1 MNFLIEG
8 NNLPPSFL
16 EAIKVNSLKGDKHFC
31 FKEMPTT
38 IVPNEYISLYKK
50 EKDFIRITLCDN
62 PLSNFEQSSIPILL
76 LKDTSSFLYG
86 NHRSIKK
93 QLTPVL
99 NKKKLEVNSNED
111 LSLILLGQYDEYVF
125 ANPDDFKTKMSL
137 FFSFLDSLDKLEEK
151 KQKDNGVKNYFL
163 RMFVK
168 TSVSRK
174 HFKKEDYFLNALID
188 IKNNPVIYFSSNGDY
203 KYFDKLLNLLS
214 VN

>member
-16 EAIKVNSLKGDKHFC
+16 EVIKVNSLKGDKHFY

-38 IVPNEYISLYKK
+38 IVPKENISLYKK

-62 PLSNFEQSSIPILL
+62 PLSNFEQSSVPILL

-99 NKKKLEVNSNED
+99 NKKKLEVNSNDD
-111 LSLILLGQYDEYVF
+111 LSLILLGQYNEYVF

-151 KQKDNGVKNYFL
+151 KQKDNEVKNYFL

-174 HFKKEDYFLNALID
+174 HFSKEDYFLNVLID
-188 IKNNPVIYFSSNGDY
+188 IKNNPIIYLSSNGDY

>member
-1 MNFLIEG
+1 MNFLIDG

-16 EAIKVNSLKGDKHFC
+16 EVIKVNSLKGDKHFY

-38 IVPNEYISLYKK
+38 IVPNENISLYKK

-62 PLSNFEQSSIPILL
+62 PLSNFEQSSVPILL

-99 NKKKLEVNSNED
+99 NKKKLEVNSNDD

-163 RMFVK
+163 RIFVK
-168 TSVSRK
+168 TNVSRK
-174 HFKKEDYFLNALID
+174 HFSKEDYFLNALLD
-188 IKNNPVIYFSSNGDY
+188 IKNNPVIYLFSNGDY

>member
-1 MNFLIEG
+1 MPLT
-8 NNLPPSFL
+8 
-16 EAIKVNSLKGDKHFC
+16 SL
-31 FKEMPTT
+31 
-38 IVPNEYISLYKK
+38 
-50 EKDFIRITLCDN
+50 
-62 PLSNFEQSSIPILL
+62 SIFL
-76 LKDTSSFLYG
+76 LKAT
-86 NHRSIKK
+86 N
-93 QLTPVL
+93 
-99 NKKKLEVNSNED
+99 
-111 LSLILLGQYDEYVF
+111 LSLILLGQYNEYVF

-174 HFKKEDYFLNALID
+174 HFNKEDYFLNALID
-188 IKNNPVIYFSSNGDY
+188 IKNNPIIYLSSNGDY

>member
-16 EAIKVNSLKGDKHFC
+16 EVIKVNSLKGDKHFY

-38 IVPNEYISLYKK
+38 IVPNKNISLYKK

-62 PLSNFEQSSIPILL
+62 PLSNFEQSSVPILL

-86 NHRSIKK
+86 NHRTIKK

-99 NKKKLEVNSNED
+99 NKKKLEVNSNDD

-174 HFKKEDYFLNALID
+174 HYKKEDYFLNALLD
-188 IKNNPVIYFSSNGDY
+188 IKNNPVIYLSSNGDY

>member
-16 EAIKVNSLKGDKHFC
+16 EVVKVNSLKGDKHFY

-38 IVPNEYISLYKK
+38 IVANENISLYKK
-50 EKDFIRITLCDN
+50 ETDFIKITFCND
-62 PLSNFEQSSIPILL
+62 PLSNFEQSSVPILL
-76 LKDTSSFLYG
+76 LKDTFSFLYG

-99 NKKKLEVNSNED
+99 NKTKLEVNSNDD
-111 LSLILLGQYDEYVF
+111 LSLILLGQYNEYVF
-125 ANPDDFKTKMSL
+125 ASPDDFKTKMSL

-174 HFKKEDYFLNALID
+174 HFNKEDYFLNALID
-188 IKNNPVIYFSSNGDY
+188 IKNNPIIYLSSNGDY
-203 KYFDKLLNLLS
+203 KHFDKLLNLLS

>member
-16 EAIKVNSLKGDKHFC
+16 EVIKVNSLKGDKHFY

-38 IVPNEYISLYKK
+38 IVPNENISLYKK

-62 PLSNFEQSSIPILL
+62 PLSNFEQSSVPILL

-99 NKKKLEVNSNED
+99 NKTKLEVNSNDD

-137 FFSFLDSLDKLEEK
+137 FFSFLDCLDKLEEK

-174 HFKKEDYFLNALID
+174 RFSKEDYFLNALID
-188 IKNNPVIYFSSNGDY
+188 IKNNPVIYLSSNGDY

-214 VN
+214 MN

>member
-8 NNLPPSFL
+8 KDLPPSFL
-16 EAIKVNSLKGDKHFC
+16 EVIKVNSIKGDKHFY

-38 IVPNEYISLYKK
+38 IVPNENISLYKK
-50 EKDFIRITLCDN
+50 EKDFIKITFCND
-62 PLSNFEQSSIPILL
+62 PLSNFEQSSVPILL
-76 LKDTSSFLYG
+76 LRETFSFLYG

-93 QLTPVL
+93 QLAPVL
-99 NKKKLEVNSNED
+99 NKTKLEINSNED
-111 LSLILLGQYDEYVF
+111 LSLILLGQYNEYVF
-125 ANPDDFKTKMSL
+125 ASSDDFKTKMSL

-163 RMFVK
+163 RMFIK

-174 HFKKEDYFLNALID
+174 HFNKEDYFLNALID
-188 IKNNPVIYFSSNGDY
+188 IKNNPVIYLSSNGDY

-214 VN
+214 VD